1 MFAGMSYRLSALMI
15 PAIMLTMLC
24 TGSAAFA
31 QNEIWD
37 SYITRMNDKPATI
50 MLDMHLIL
58 TSPDPRFP
66 YLVITGPKTSNV
78 GPSGIPGKNEI
89 EELEKVLEATDN
101 FLMGATSRIL
111 AGTVT
116 YNGQRNNYY
125 YVRDTTVVRN
135 AIQRMY
141 KRNFPGYPYS
151 LVIKKDAEWLT
162 YRTFLFPNDTTQNW
176 MDNNRNI
183 TTMLYNGDSLDKPR
197 TITFAACFS
206 TDSARTNFSSVVSE
220 RGYTIEKS
228 PVTKVGKDNYCVLFS
243 KVDKIDL
250 NAINTTTLQL
260 REEVKRHNGVYN
272 SWSAAGK

>member
-1 MFAGMSYRLSALMI
+1 MSHRFSTVIAPLVTLIA
-15 PAIMLTMLC
+15 TC
-24 TGSAAFA
+24 AADAARA

-37 SYITRMNDKPATI
+37 SYITKINNKPATV
-50 MLDMHLIL
+50 MLDMNLVF
-58 TSPDPRFP
+58 TAPDSRYP
-66 YLVITGPKTSNV
+66 YLVVTGPKTSNV
-78 GPSGIPGKNEI
+78 GPSGIPGQTEI

-151 LVIKKDAEWLT
+151 LMVKKDAEWLT
-162 YRTFLFPNDTTQNW
+162 YRTFLFPSDTTQNW

-183 TTMLYNGDSLDKPR
+183 TTLLQKGDSLDKPR
-197 TITFAACFS
+197 TITFAACFAS
-206 TDSARTNFSSVVSE
+206 DSARANFSSYVSE
-220 RGYTIEKS
+220 KGYFIEKS

-250 NAINTTTLQL
+250 NAINITTLQL

-272 SWSAAGK
+272 SWSAAEK

>member
-1 MFAGMSYRLSALMI
+1 MSYRFSALMI
-15 PAIMLTMLC
+15 PAVVLTTLC
-24 TGSAAFA
+24 AGGTAFA

-37 SYITRMNDKPATI
+37 SYITRINDRPATI
-50 MLDMHLIL
+50 MLDMHLIF
-58 TSPDPRFP
+58 TAPDPRYP

-78 GPSGIPGKNEI
+78 GPSGIPGQNEI
-89 EELEKVLEATDN
+89 AELEKVLEATDN

-151 LVIKKDAEWLT
+151 LVVKKDAEWLT

-183 TTMLYNGDSLDKPR
+183 TTMLQKGDSLDAPR
-197 TITFAACFS
+197 TITFAACFPS
-206 TDSARTNFSSVVSE
+206 DSARTNFSSFVSE
-220 RGYTIEKS
+220 KGYTIEKS

-250 NAINTTTLQL
+250 NTINTTTLLL

-272 SWSAAGK
+272 SWSTAGK